1 MVLKGG
7 EEVKTK
13 ILWSDLFYFKLFN
26 TPYKSLS
33 YYIYD
38 KTSMYLNNPSNLAC
52 CEKLLMYLHYF
63 SQNKFIHT

>member
-26 TPYKSLS
+26 TPKSLS

-38 KTSMYLNNPSNLAC
+38 KTSMYLNNPSNMTC
-52 CEKLLMYLHYF
+52 CEKLQMYLHYF